1 MNRREAMRK
10 HKTVIGWN
18 IFRRTRELEEK
29 INLFLLNLVEAGVL
43 YIQALEVLTRERV
56 SDSFIQIRDRVSE
69 LEAQNDSYRRVVE
82 NDLYAHMILP
92 DMRSDIL
99 KILEGCDK
107 IINKYQSNLL
117 IVSIESPELP
127 DEIKEDILKMAHA
140 DVECVDGL
148 ISGVKAFFAGEDVD
162 ASVKR
167 TREFEHIV
175 DGQAF
180 NLKKRVYERQDLS
193 LALKLQLKEF
203 IYHIEKI
210 SDIAEDVADILKIMA
225 VKHLI

>member
-1 MNRREAMRK
+1 MRE
-10 HKTVIGWN
+10 HKTVLGWN
-18 IFRRTRELEEK
+18 IFRRTCELEEK
-29 INLFLLNLVEAGVL
+29 INLFLLNLVEAGIL
-43 YIQALEVLTRERV
+43 YMQALEIFTHEQI
-56 SDSFIQIRDRVSE
+56 SESFIQIRDRVSE
-69 LEAQNDSYRRVVE
+69 LEAQNDSYRREVE

-117 IVSIESPELP
+117 IVSIESPDLP
-127 DEIKEDILKMAHA
+127 EDLKEDILKMAHA
-140 DVECVDGL
+140 DLECVDGL
-148 ISGVKAFFAGEDVD
+148 ISGVKAFFAGADKDV
-162 ASVKR
+162 AIAVER
-167 TREFEHIV
+167 TRNFEHVV
-175 DGQAF
+175 DIQAF
-180 NLKKRVYERQDLS
+180 NLKKRIYEKQDLS

-210 SDIAEDVADILKIMA
+210 SDVAEDVADILKIMV